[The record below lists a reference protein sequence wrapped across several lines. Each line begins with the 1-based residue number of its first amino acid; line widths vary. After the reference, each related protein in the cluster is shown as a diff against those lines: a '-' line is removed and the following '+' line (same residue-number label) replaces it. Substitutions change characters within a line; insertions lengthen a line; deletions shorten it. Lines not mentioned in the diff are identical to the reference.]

1 MSKLGR
7 GISRPKLYAPAA
19 AVETVPGVCKRHV
32 RCLSQPSRV
41 LCVVRCVVPAHLG
54 NGCTR
59 SYTIVQ
65 PPLGVKQLMIAA
77 SCISGFTWSMHDSRS
92 HACFTLFVCD
102 VLGSLQVS
110 RCVELCQ
117 LLSGANALGVAA
129 TKVQQAC
136 SKDNQQDEVS
146 GSGIVRASMYV
157 TFWFVFWNW
166 ACATYWVGSLPR
178 RQSAALQP
186 C

>member
-1 MSKLGR
+1 VQTACALLVATLPR
-7 GISRPKLYAPAA
+7 
-19 AVETVPGVCKRHV
+19 TVCRALCCASTPGKC
-32 RCLSQPSRV
+32 
-41 LCVVRCVVPAHLG
+41 
-54 NGCTR
+54 CTKA
-59 SYTIVQ
+59 YTIVQ
-65 PPLGVKQLMIAA
+65 PPLGVGQLKIAA

-146 GSGIVRASMYV
+146 GASYAPAYM
-157 TFWFVFWNW
+157 
-166 ACATYWVGSLPR
+166 
-178 RQSAALQP
+178 
-186 C
+186 